1 VRLIFNFDQISI
13 VYFISDVQLKAVF
26 EAYGHVSK
34 HDIEADIKSETSG
47 DLRKGLL
54 AIGK

>member
-1 VRLIFNFDQISI
+1 MIFFNFNRISNL
-13 VYFISDVQLKAVF
+13 YFISDVQLKAIF

-54 AIGK
+54 TIGK